1 MLKGKQQIAYNTL
14 ISGYNT
20 FLTGEGGTGKSYVIS
35 EFIDFCDKN
44 NINIMITAPTGIAAI
59 NVGGVTLHRAFKIP
73 LKPLVEDANTI
84 PNLLKDVDVII
95 IDEISM
101 TRIDVFDYISKIIIA
116 LNMYRRKAKKKDL
129 QVVVV
134 GDFFQL
140 PPVITD
146 KDRETLET
154 YKYGENLGSGFAF
167 QSKYWNL
174 YNFVCINLTDVV
186 RQNDTEFIK
195 HLNNIR
201 VGNRTSINYFNSIAA
216 KNEIND
222 AILLCGTN
230 KAVKEKNDKEFNKLN
245 TKIVSFEA
253 LEEGEIQESDK
264 VVPNTLKLRVGCRV
278 MSVINDCFDKYQNG
292 SLGTVTK
299 IDKEGVTVK
308 FDNGNT
314 VYIEPYTWDI
324 HNYNAKKVNGKVK
337 LQISNIGTYS
347 QIPLKLAY
355 AVTIHKSQGQTY
367 DKVNLNPYCWDYG
380 QLYVA
385 LSRVKTV
392 EQLHLTQPIQYQFLK
407 TSVDVKNFYNSMN
420 KII

>member
-1 MLKGKQQIAYNTL
+1 MGVDVRLAKRAGLLHDI
-14 ISGYNT
+14 
-20 FLTGEGGTGKSYVIS
+20 GKS
-35 EFIDFCDKN
+35 
-44 NINIMITAPTGIAAI
+44 
-59 NVGGVTLHRAFKIP
+59 
-73 LKPLVEDANTI
+73 
-84 PNLLKDVDVII
+84 VDQEMEGTHVQIGA
-95 IDEISM
+95 D
-101 TRIDVFDYISKIIIA
+101 
-116 LNMYRRKAKKKDL
+116 LCRKYKESA
-129 QVVVV
+129 VVVNAV
-134 GDFFQL
+134 EAHHGDVEPESLIACIVQAADTISAAR
-140 PPVITD
+140 PGAR
-146 KDRETLET
+146 RETLET
-154 YKYGENLGSGFAF
+154 YKYGEDLGSGFAF

-186 RQNDTEFIK
+186 RQNDIEFIK
-195 HLNNIR
+195 HLNKIR
-201 VGNRTSINYFNSIAA
+201 VGNRASISYFNSIAA
-216 KNEIND
+216 KNEITD

-230 KAVKEKNDKEFNKLN
+230 KAVKEKNDKEFNKLT
-245 TKIVSFEA
+245 TKIVTFEA

-292 SLGTVTK
+292 SLGTVTS
-299 IDKEGVTVK
+299 IDKGGVTVK
-308 FDNGNT
+308 FDNGNK

-337 LQISNIGTYS
+337 LQMSNIGTYS

-407 TSVDVKNFYNSMN
+407 TSVDVKDFYNNMS